1 MNLNDRA
8 LLVQLN
14 VSQWTARK
22 YDKRASKEVTNAH
35 GAASA
40 AGRFNKSLL
49 PMNDKL
55 DNIHKKTTFIRQ
67 KYYDNTLPWGMDG
80 TMMLPTAN
88 YLAFMSDFRKEKGD
102 WEYLVQDFL
111 DDYDQMKLDAQR
123 ILGSLYDAADYPNG
137 SELRHKFKMDMA
149 VFPVPSADFRVSIG
163 SEELSRIQQD
173 VERRVKDAE
182 QAALKDV
189 WQRLFDR
196 VKHMAEKLADPKA
209 IFRDSMVENAREICA
224 LLPRLNFADDPNL
237 EAMRQQV
244 EESLIKHPEAL
255 RNDPDLR
262 RDTAAEAKAIMD
274 KMSVFMN
281 GGV

>member
-22 YDKRASKEVTNAH
+22 YDKRASKEVTTAH

-55 DNIHKKTTFIRQ
+55 ENIHKKTTFIRT
-67 KYYDNTLPWGMDG
+67 KYYDNTLPWGIDG

-88 YLAFMSDFRKEKGD
+88 YLAFMSDFRKEKGE
-102 WEYLVQDFL
+102 WESLVQEFL
-111 DDYDQMKLDAQR
+111 DEYDQMKLDAQR
-123 ILGSLYDAADYPNG
+123 ILGSLYDAADYPNVL
-137 SELRHKFKMDMA
+137 ELRHKFKMDMA
-149 VFPVPSADFRVSIG
+149 VFPVPSADFRVAIG
-163 SEELSRIQQD
+163 SEELTRIQQD
-173 VERRVKDAE
+173 VERRVKEAE

-189 WQRLFDR
+189 WNRLYER

-224 LLPRLNFADDPNL
+224 MLPRLNFSDDPNL

-244 EESLIKHPEAL
+244 EASLIKHPEAL

-274 KMSVFMN
+274 KMGAFM
-281 GGV
+281 GQL